1 MHSLAHGRAL
11 AEVCV
16 VAVAGSF
23 EGGIKKLRAGM
34 CWLPLQTSNSS
45 NIPGFPP
52 ASLRPLCF
60 QQLLFFFFFLFF
72 SPFLASDFS
81 PSLVFPSFAPPEALL
96 GRALEKERES
106 GSVGQLRQQA
116 RAGCS
121 RCATGAL
128 LLLQRFP
135 AHSNFSTS
143 PILVSFPFF
152 ICSF

>member
-1 MHSLAHGRAL
+1 MHSLVHGRAL

-34 CWLPLQTSNSS
+34 CWLPFQTSNSS
-45 NIPGFPP
+45 KIPGFPRLSLAP
-52 ASLRPLCF
+52 ALSTASF
-60 QQLLFFFFFLFF
+60 LFFPLFF

-81 PSLVFPSFAPPEALL
+81 PSLVFPSFPPPEALL

-121 RCATGAL
+121 GCATEAL
-128 LLLQRFP
+128 LLLQRIP
-135 AHSNFSTS
+135 VHSNLLTS
-143 PILVSFPFF
+143 PILVSFSLF